1 MHYFVKSITALS
13 LSGKAAGAGALILFF
28 GWFPQNA
35 FADHINFRE
44 RDMRTIAVGQT
55 RVSPIFYG
63 CQNKRAAIELSTWI
77 DAAAW
82 TMDKIMGNEN
92 ARTKFGGD
100 YNCDEHRL
108 KSVKVLELLYR
119 ADQERGEDKVG
130 RDGKI
135 YFGTR
140 YSSILWVTSNI
151 GDDYYML
158 ANQLIEGKPTE
169 QDVICQQV
177 LQPVCP

>member
-1 MHYFVKSITALS
+1 MNYFAKSNIVFLV
-13 LSGKAAGAGALILFF
+13 SGKTARTSLVILFI
-28 GWFPQNA
+28 GWFIQFA

-44 RDMRTIAVGQT
+44 RDMRTITIGQT
-55 RVSPIFYG
+55 RESPVFYG
-63 CQNKRAAIELSTWI
+63 CQNKRKAIELSTWI
-77 DAAAW
+77 DSAPW
-82 TMDKIMGNEN
+82 TMKKIMANDD

-108 KSVKVLELLYR
+108 KSIKVLELLYL
-119 ADQERGEDKVG
+119 ADQARGVDKVG
-130 RDGKI
+130 RDDNI

-140 YSSILWVTSNI
+140 YSSILKVTNST
-151 GDDYYML
+151 GDIYYML

-169 QDVICQQV
+169 QATICRQV